1 MKKELY
7 KYLLLLITVFFI
19 SCEDFVEI
27 DPPRNEIT
35 FDLAFSDDATA
46 TSTISGLY
54 SNMVSSSNYSSG
66 DLSKFASLCSDEL
79 NAGNIQS
86 DFDFQN
92 NDLTS
97 INGLVSSRFWGPAYN
112 HLLQVNSILEEL
124 RESSSLT
131 DSVENQLSGEAFF
144 MRAFLHFNLANLF
157 GNIPIVTSTDFEQN
171 NKLSRSTPS
180 EVYSQIIQDL
190 QTARALM
197 FNDFTFTDGERV
209 RPIGPSADALLAR
222 VHLYQEN
229 WSEAEQSATAV
240 INSSDLFSIEADPK
254 NVFLANSVETI
265 WSLKPVGPAFVAP
278 ETFRFRI
285 TLTTF
290 TAEFMNSFEA
300 NDLRASNWIDSL
312 ASPQGETFAVP
323 SKYKEEIIPL
333 QEYSVVFRLAEM
345 YLIRAEARAQQGNT
359 TGAIAD
365 LDVLRE
371 RAGLPLISATNPSI
385 SQADLL
391 TAAEQERKVELFT
404 EWGHRWFDLRRTN
417 RANEV
422 LSGFGEKDWQETD
435 VLWPIPQGELDI
447 NPNFLPQNPGY

>member
-7 KYLLLLITVFFI
+7 KYLLPLIMAFFI

-54 SNMVSSSNYSSG
+54 SNMVSSNYSAG

-79 NAGNIQS
+79 NAGVISS

-97 INGLVSSRFWGPAYN
+97 INGLVSSRFWGPAYS

-124 RESSSLT
+124 NESSSLT
-131 DSVENQLSGEAFF
+131 DSIESQLRGEALF

-157 GNIPIVTSTDFEQN
+157 GNIPIVTSTDFERN
-171 NKLSRSTPS
+171 NTLSRSNPS
-180 EVYSQIIQDL
+180 ELYSQIIQDL
-190 QTARALM
+190 EAARPLV

-209 RPIGPSADALLAR
+209 RPIGPAVDALLAR

-229 WSEAEQSATAV
+229 WSEAEQSATTI
-240 INSSDLFSIEADPK
+240 INSSDLFSIEADPN

-278 ETFRFRI
+278 ETFRFDVI
-285 TLTTF
+285 FTTF

-312 ASPQGETFAVP
+312 ASPQGGTFAVP
-323 SKYKEEIIPL
+323 SKYKEEDIPL

-345 YLIRAEARAQQGNT
+345 YLIRAEARTQQGNT

-385 SQADLL
+385 PQADLL
-391 TAAEQERKVELFT
+391 TAIEQERKAELFT

-422 LSGFGEKDWQETD
+422 LSGFGDKDWQETD
-435 VLWPIPQGELDI
+435 VLWPVPQAELDI
-447 NPNFLPQNPGY
+447 NPNLLPQNSGY